1 MIGDNLHSGHQQ
13 IWNTQS
19 IDSKGVT
26 FEPITFGNHCT
37 IGQRSVVSAGV
48 TFGNDVTVTS
58 EGSLPQNFRVENGG
72 TVMGNPPNIFYSTTD
87 VMRPV
92 RELQLLIHTESQR
105 QRDSDIESGTRNE
118 GANGVRG
125 DDEEGNVMLF
135 NFVAVLINLLK
146 LPSVVAIFIACHY
159 LFTWLLKPVMNIGVR
174 VAVSLLSYTLGLFIM
189 MLFVVV
195 LTRGGAT
202 SMKIGKF
209 NGTIVYVLY
218 YIIVSYIK
226 IIK

>member
-1 MIGDNLHSGHQQ
+1 MYITPKHFLSSDTVTTINSLDKSPLSVNNIQRKSQYLHG
-13 IWNTQS
+13 
-19 IDSKGVT
+19 
-26 FEPITFGNHCT
+26 
-37 IGQRSVVSAGV
+37 
-48 TFGNDVTVTS
+48 DVTVTS

>member
-1 MIGDNLHSGHQQ
+1 
-13 IWNTQS
+13 
-19 IDSKGVT
+19 
-26 FEPITFGNHCT
+26 
-37 IGQRSVVSAGV
+37 VSAGV

-87 VMRPV
+87 AMRPV